1 MSYNSFFRKID
12 QSLSPQKIST
22 PVRCDPITS
31 SSPRGFS
38 VSPQPPQDQTL
49 SDVFGTPIMLG
60 NFETEKVEERN
71 SQTQFNNGNE
81 IFSAFQVQEEGTE
94 LFEGA
99 SLSTEGFVKD
109 FEALS
114 HKHKLPKIA
123 KNDLLKLFAK
133 ALPIPN
139 KLFAKLS
146 MPFLPALTSNVYESG
161 KFVCVD
167 LKTQLEKFLI
177 RNSTYILKSWQ
188 DDYPWFTQW
197 DNFKSN
203 EVQLVLNV
211 DGASVFKSSKLSVWP
226 TWVQVFNLPP
236 KLRGAFS
243 NLSLLGLWHG
253 RSKPL
258 FDKLL
263 PLIVFE
269 IESLCEPII
278 LIEGLETI
286 SFRIRT
292 IVADMPATASVLC
305 MNQFNGYSSC
315 PHCFIK
321 GFWQNYR
328 MLISVTKPFKLC
340 ENKDF
345 KACGRAAERD
355 GDIKCGIKSS
365 TPLNSILD
373 LPWDCPIDP
382 MHQVFLGTGKVLT
395 KVLVSLAKSKL
406 KEANNL
412 MMQVKVP
419 FDILHRIMSLDEI
432 KFWKGFDLKLF
443 FFTWDLLFLEKFP
456 SVGFCIKASACSAQP

>member
-1 MSYNSFFRKID
+1 M
-12 QSLSPQKIST
+12 
-22 PVRCDPITS
+22 
-31 SSPRGFS
+31 
-38 VSPQPPQDQTL
+38 
-49 SDVFGTPIMLG
+49 M
-60 NFETEKVEERN
+60 
-71 SQTQFNNGNE
+71 
-81 IFSAFQVQEEGTE
+81 
-94 LFEGA
+94 
-99 SLSTEGFVKD
+99 
-109 FEALS
+109 
-114 HKHKLPKIA
+114 
-123 KNDLLKLFAK
+123 LLKLFAK
-133 ALPIPN
+133 ALPVPN
-139 KLFAKLS
+139 NLFAKLS

-167 LKTQLEKFLI
+167 LKTQLEKILI

-269 IESLCEPII
+269 IESLCEPIM
-278 LIEGLETI
+278 LIQGLGTI

-328 MLISVTKPFKLC
+328 MLFSVTKPFKLR
-340 ENKDF
+340 ENKGF
-345 KACGRAAERD
+345 KACGWAAERD

-419 FDILHRIMSLDEI
+419 FDILHRIKSLDEI
-432 KFWKGFDLKLF
+432 KFWKAFDLKLF
-443 FFTWDLLFLEKFP
+443 FFSCGTSCF
-456 SVGFCIKASACSAQP
+456 